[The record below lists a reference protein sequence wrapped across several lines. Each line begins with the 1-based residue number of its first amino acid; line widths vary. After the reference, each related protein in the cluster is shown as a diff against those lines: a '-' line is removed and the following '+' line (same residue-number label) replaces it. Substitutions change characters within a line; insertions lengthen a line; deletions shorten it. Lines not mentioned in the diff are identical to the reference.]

1 MRITRIRL
9 VNFRQHADST
19 LEFDDGLT
27 GIIGPNGAGKS
38 TILEAIAWALYGN
51 AAARGTRDSIRFT
64 RAAPRASV
72 RVELDFELG
81 PHRYRIVRG
90 LTSAELYLDGATEP
104 IANSITTVGEL
115 VQRRLGMTRAEFF
128 NTYFTGQKEL
138 AVMAAMGPTE
148 RAQFLSRVL
157 GYERL
162 RAAQGL
168 VHERRKLLVAEI
180 AGLRS
185 GMPDPAVIEGQLA
198 ESMGRQSAA
207 EARAHAAEAE
217 RERHAAEVALL
228 GPQWEG
234 AQSERSR
241 AMELAAE
248 LRVAQGEL
256 AGHERELTRMDRD
269 LAEIAIARADLDA
282 IRRDLTPMAGVM
294 AEFQQMELLAREEG
308 RRQAIAE
315 TVRALADEIERLEA
329 RLVRLESAPALE
341 EEVTVQLEQTRREVE
356 AALEQLERERT
367 AWVRDQQEAETRRGS
382 LLQQWREL
390 KEQRERLI
398 VLGDDGACPTCQR
411 PLGTHFRTVID
422 LLDSQL
428 ETVTV
433 DGKYYTQRMEQLEA
447 PPEPV
452 SALDEQRRALA
463 HQAGT
468 LERKLAKVQSGVQE
482 LAQLKREL
490 AVKGERQT
498 QLATDLAAI
507 PAGYD
512 ADRHAA
518 LKADLE
524 RLAPLDARAARLGAQ
539 LDREGQVARERAR
552 VASTREA
559 ALVAAGLLAA
569 GQAAAV
575 LPDVG
580 YVALRAQYDGA
591 VANMR
596 GAELSAV
603 VARGEAE
610 AARVAAERAAIA
622 RAELAATQEMLD
634 GLQHDRRLH
643 EELDRAFSDLRTDLN
658 AQLRPELSEIA
669 SGFLSDLTDGRYG
682 ELELNEDYAVTVL
695 EEGVPK
701 PVISGGEEDVANLVL
716 RLAISQMIAERSGQ
730 AFSLLIL
737 DEVFG
742 SLDEARRLH
751 VLQLLRRL
759 HDRFA
764 QVIVITHI
772 ESVRD
777 GLDRVLTVRFD
788 EERGAAVVAT
798 IDTEGELLELAG
810 AGAA

>member
-1 MRITRIRL
+1 MRIARLRL

-38 TILEAIAWALYGN
+38 TILEGIAWALYGN

-64 RAAPRASV
+64 GAPPRASV

-90 LTSAELYLDGATEP
+90 LTSAELYLDGAEDP
-104 IANSITTVGEL
+104 IANSITTVGDL
-115 VQRRLGMTRAEFF
+115 VQRRLGMTRSEFF

-162 RAAQGL
+162 RSAQGL
-168 VHERRKLLVAEI
+168 VRERRKLLVAEI

-185 GMPDPAVIEGQLA
+185 GMPDATVIAAQLA
-198 ESMGRQSAA
+198 EADGRRATAELRAA
-207 EARAHAAEAE
+207 NAEVDRARFALDVEALSPQWRTAQAE
-217 RERHAAEVALL
+217 RERLL
-228 GPQWEG
+228 
-234 AQSERSR
+234 
-241 AMELAAE
+241 ELAGE

-256 AGHERELTRMDRD
+256 AGLERELGRLDRD
-269 LAEIAIARADLDA
+269 LAEIAVSRAELEEIARE
-282 IRRDLTPMAGVM
+282 LTPMGELM
-294 AEFQQMELLAREEG
+294 AAFQHMEVLAREEG

-315 TVRALADEIERLEA
+315 MVRSLADELERFTERLARLEA
-329 RLVRLESAPALE
+329 APAID
-341 EEVTVQLEQTRREVE
+341 
-356 AALEQLERERT
+356 RERT
-367 AWVRDQQEAETRRGS
+367 AWARDKQEAETRRSS
-382 LLQQWREL
+382 LGQQWREL
-390 KEQRERLI
+390 REQRDRLTE
-398 VLGDDGACPTCQR
+398 LGDDGTCPTCQR

-422 LLDSQL
+422 LLDAQL
-428 ETVTV
+428 ETVEV
-433 DGKYYTQRMEQLEA
+433 DGTYYAQRLEQLELV
-447 PPEPV
+447 PESV
-452 SALDEQRRALA
+452 RTLDEQRKALA
-463 HQAGT
+463 AQGGS
-468 LERKLAKVQSGVQE
+468 LERKLAKVQSAVQE
-482 LAQLKREL
+482 LAQLKREIG
-490 AVKGERQT
+490 AKAERRA
-498 QLATDLAAI
+498 QLDTDLAGI
-507 PAGYD
+507 PVGYD
-512 ADRHAA
+512 ADRHAEMR
-518 LKADLE
+518 KDIE

-539 LDREGQVARERAR
+539 ADREGQVARERERVVAQSDVAR
-552 VASTREA
+552 TRA
-559 ALVAAGLLAA
+559 AALAA
-569 GQAAAV
+569 GQAAAT
-575 LPDVG
+575 LPELEF
-580 YVALRAQYDGA
+580 VALRARHDA
-591 VANMR
+591 AFARMHD
-596 GAELSAV
+596 AELVAV
-603 VARGEAE
+603 SARGEAE
-610 AARVAAERAAIA
+610 SARAAAERAEVA
-622 RAELAATQEMLD
+622 RDELSATQERLEV
-634 GLQHDRRLH
+634 LQADRRLH

-669 SGFLSDLTDGRYG
+669 SGFLADLTDGRYG

-695 EEGVPK
+695 EDGVPK

-742 SLDEARRLH
+742 SLDETRRLH
-751 VLQLLRRL
+751 VLGLLRRL

-788 EERGAAVVAT
+788 EEKGAAVVTTHDA
-798 IDTEGELLELAG
+798 EGVPMALAG
-810 AGAA
+810 AGTEP